1 MSSKTTGHK
10 TEHRAVSAIRRLAM
24 VAALALAACAT
35 QPPPA
40 SPLPEALLQDHLFG
54 APTAPVDAG
63 QVFALS
69 DSMRRYLSREI
80 FSLMKSQGP
89 QGAIAVAVHSKAQ
102 LRLEYDAS
110 YTRNASEA
118 FEART
123 GNCLSLVLMTAAFA
137 KELGLEVRYQTAIF
151 EETWSR
157 SGTLLLRSG
166 HVNISIGPKLQDRAK
181 MMARTFT
188 IDFLPEHEIRGLRTR
203 EISEATLVAMYM
215 NNRAVEALVR
225 GRLDDAYAWASAA
238 VRYNPDY
245 LGAHNTL
252 GTIYARHGNIAE
264 AEHVYLYVVQAD
276 PTHTRS
282 MSNLADLYERQG
294 RTADAAFWQ
303 AKLAQLEPEPPY
315 YYFNRGIA
323 ALKASDYST
332 ARDMFARETSRSRD
346 SSESHYWL
354 GVAYYQLGDI
364 ARAAKHL
371 GIALDY
377 STSRG
382 DRELYSAKLEALRK
396 SAQH

>member
-10 TEHRAVSAIRRLAM
+10 TEHRAVSAIRRLA
-24 VAALALAACAT
+24 VISVLALAACAT
-35 QPPPA
+35 KPPA
-40 SPLPEALLQDHLFG
+40 TPVPEALLHDQLFS
-54 APTAPVDAG
+54 PPNVPVDAS
-63 QVFALS
+63 QVFAVS
-69 DSMRRYLSREI
+69 DLMRRYLASEI
-80 FSLMKSQGP
+80 ATQVKARGVQG
-89 QGAIAVAVHSKAQ
+89 GLVEAVHNKAQ

-118 FEART
+118 FEARS

-137 KELGLEVRYQTAIF
+137 KELGLQVRYQTAIF

-166 HVNISIGPKLQDRAK
+166 HVNISLGPKLQDRANP
-181 MMARTFT
+181 MARTFT
-188 IDFLPEHEIRGLRTR
+188 IDFLPEEQTRGLKTR
-203 EISEATLVAMYM
+203 EIPEAIVVAMYM

-245 LGAHNTL
+245 LGAQNTL

-264 AEHVYLYVVQAD
+264 AEQVYLHVVQVD
-276 PTHTRS
+276 PTQTRS
-282 MSNLADLYERQG
+282 MANLADLYERQD
-294 RTADAAFWQ
+294 RTADAALWQ
-303 AKLAQLEPEPPY
+303 AKLAKLEPEPPY

-323 ALKASDYST
+323 ALKVNDYAT

-354 GVAYYQLGDI
+354 SIAYYRLGDMEK
-364 ARAAKHL
+364 ATKHL

-382 DRELYSAKLEALRK
+382 DRDLYSAKLEVLRK
-396 SAQH
+396 STQR

>member
-1 MSSKTTGHK
+1 MSSKTTGRK
-10 TEHRAVSAIRRLAM
+10 KEHRAISAIRRLA
-24 VAALALAACAT
+24 VISVLALAGCAT
-35 QPPPA
+35 KPPA
-40 SPLPEALLQDHLFG
+40 SSVPEALLHDHLF
-54 APTAPVDAG
+54 APPAMPVDAG
-63 QVFALS
+63 QVFAMS

-80 FSLMKSQGP
+80 FSLMRSQGP

-157 SGTLLLRSG
+157 SGTLLVRSG
-166 HVNISIGPKLQDRAK
+166 HVNISIGPKLQDRAT

-203 EISEATLVAMYM
+203 EISEATVVAMYM
-215 NNRAVEALVR
+215 NNRAVEHLVR

-264 AEHVYLYVVQAD
+264 AEQAYLHVMQVD
-276 PTHTRS
+276 PAHTRS

-294 RTADAAFWQ
+294 RTADAALWQ

-323 ALKASDYST
+323 ALKANDYST

-354 GVAYYQLGDI
+354 GVAYYQLGDMGK
-364 ARAAKHL
+364 AAKHL

-382 DRELYSAKLEALRK
+382 DRDLYSAKLEALRK